1 MKKKTSTKSSTSPA
15 AYQRFRDGVTLYA
28 LGMDEL
34 ATKLDR
40 EAYKTAHSE
49 SSSEIVREIKVTM
62 SVVDASD
69 EHFDV
74 AGKFD
79 LSVNTKAGE
88 TLLSLSV
95 VMSAHFHTDEEV
107 PVDFA
112 KDFANTEGR
121 LIFWPYFRQT
131 VSDVS
136 SRMYIA
142 PITVPL
148 ITGRG
153 TDGRKSDVR

>member
-1 MKKKTSTKSSTSPA
+1 
-15 AYQRFRDGVTLYA
+15 
-28 LGMDEL
+28 MDEL
-34 ATKLDR
+34 ITKLDR
-40 EAYKTAHSE
+40 EAYKAAHSE
-49 SSSEIVREIKVTM
+49 KSTEIVREIKVSM
-62 SVVDASD
+62 NVVDASN

-79 LSVNTKAGE
+79 LSMNTKAGNI
-88 TLLSLSV
+88 LLSLSV

-107 PVDFA
+107 PAGFAQDFA
-112 KDFANTEGR
+112 DTEGR

-142 PITVPL
+142 PIIVPL

-153 TDGRKSDVR
+153 TDGRKSNVR

>member
-1 MKKKTSTKSSTSPA
+1 MKKKTNTELSTKS
-15 AYQRFRDGVTLYA
+15 AYRRFRDGITLYA

-34 ATKLDR
+34 VTKLDR
-40 EAYKTAHSE
+40 EAYTAAHSE
-49 SSSEIVREIKVTM
+49 SSKDIVREIKVSM
-62 SVVDASD
+62 SVIDASN

-79 LSVNTKAGE
+79 LSIYTEAGSN
-88 TLLSLSV
+88 LLNLSI

-107 PVDFA
+107 PDGFAQDFA
-112 KDFANTEGR
+112 DTEGR

-131 VSDVS
+131 VSDIS

-142 PITVPL
+142 PIIVPL

>member
-1 MKKKTSTKSSTSPA
+1 MKKKTSTESSTSP

-34 ATKLDR
+34 ETKLDR
-40 EAYKTAHSE
+40 EAYRAAHAE
-49 SSSEIVREIKVTM
+49 NAADIVREIKVSM

-69 EHFDV
+69 EHFDI
-74 AGKFD
+74 AGRFN
-79 LSVNTKAGE
+79 LSVNTKAGQ

-95 VMSAHFHTDEEV
+95 VMSAHFHIGEESAEGFV
-107 PVDFA
+107 E
-112 KDFANTEGR
+112 DFANTEGR

-148 ITGRG
+148 TSGRG
-153 TDGRKSDVR
+153 NDGRKSNVR